1 MRSAF
6 REEPHLDRLCFRGRS
21 LLHELEPLLLLLE
34 PDPLDHLLFL
44 PDFLSLEL
52 PQLVLINEEVLVLF
66 DLKHHLLLVLFIV
79 LTPKLLNLLPSQTG

>member
-6 REEPHLDRLCFRGRS
+6 REEPHLDRLCFGCRS

-52 PQLVLINEEVLVLF
+52 SELVLIYEEILVLF

-79 LTPKLLNLLPSQTG
+79 LAPKLLDLFPPQTG